1 MIISRRIRM
10 TKKEFFE
17 WLATCPS
24 NNYEVTESCGVEG
37 FISVTFSEVIWR
49 SEDAT

>member
-1 MIISRRIRM
+1 M

-37 FISVTFSEVIWR
+37 FISVTFSEVMWR